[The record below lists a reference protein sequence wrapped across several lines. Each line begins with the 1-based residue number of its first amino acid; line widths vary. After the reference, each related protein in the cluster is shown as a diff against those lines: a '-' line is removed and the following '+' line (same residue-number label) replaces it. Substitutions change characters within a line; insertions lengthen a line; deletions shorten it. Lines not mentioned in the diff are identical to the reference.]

1 MSLSLR
7 AFLDLI
13 RSVAGRAEAGT
24 VRIVCGNEAS
34 DFDSVASVLA
44 YSFFCYLN
52 NLEDTNPI
60 VPVVNL
66 NREDLKIRKDIVI
79 GLQRVHIS
87 EDQLFFLEDLRRWK
101 QNNTSVEA
109 VLVDHNEVVN
119 EAKSCIDKVIG
130 VIDHHLDAGLYKDVE
145 PRIIKV
151 CGSCTSLV
159 FKYWY
164 ERLSELIETCGEG
177 VQNVILLSLG
187 ALLLDTANFK
197 QKVEKTDRDTMAIYE
212 RLMPDID
219 RTQLFKELKKAKKD
233 ISGLSVKQ
241 VLMKDYKQFE
251 FTCPKADGS
260 STVKIGISSLVKCLD
275 KLYDIYDGL
284 DPFRDQCVAFRKE
297 RDLDALMLMCSWT
310 DDNDIFRRQLVS
322 LPSDN
327 SRDLVAEAIK
337 SVKDQLNLE
346 VATLA
351 AASTQGKFPDDYT
364 TFEQLNTKA
373 SRKQVVPLLKQ
384 AFETL

>member
-1 MSLSLR
+1 MSLSLH
-7 AFLDLI
+7 AYLDLI
-13 RSVAGRAEAGT
+13 RSVATRAEAKT
-24 VRIVCGNEAS
+24 IRIVCGNEAS

-44 YSFFCYLN
+44 YSFFCYLSN
-52 NLEDTNPI
+52 PRNANPI

-66 NREDLKIRKDIVI
+66 NKNDLKIRKDIVL
-79 GLQRVHIS
+79 GLQRVHIT

-101 QNNTSVEA
+101 QTNTSIEA

-130 VIDHHLDAGLYKDVE
+130 VIDHHLDAGLYQDAE
-145 PRIIKV
+145 PRIIQV

-164 ERLSELIETCGEG
+164 ERISKLIDTGGEG
-177 VQNVILLSLG
+177 VQDVILLSLG

-197 QKVEKTDRDTMAIYE
+197 QKVEKIDRDTMAIYE
-212 RLMPDID
+212 RLMPDIN

-251 FTCPKADGS
+251 FTCPKAGGS
-260 STVKIGISSLVKCLD
+260 STVKIGISSLVKCID
-275 KLYDIYDGL
+275 KLYDIYDGI
-284 DPFRDQCVAFRKE
+284 DPFRNQCIAFREE
-297 RDLDALMLMCSWT
+297 RNLDALMLMCSWT
-310 DDNDIFRRQLVS
+310 DNNDIFRRQLVS
-322 LPSDN
+322 VPSDN
-327 SRDLVAEAIK
+327 SRNLVVEAIK
-337 SVKDQLNLE
+337 NVRDQLNLE

-351 AASTQGKFPDDYT
+351 ATSTQSKTPDDYT